1 MWTVREYIYIYSSLS
16 LSLYLSLH
24 SLSNVIR
31 LRFIIVRDGH
41 SVILLPVQLGP
52 SGKDQSR
59 HFVYTLNGA
68 ALAAA
73 VVNAAVVLL

>member
-1 MWTVREYIYIYSSLS
+1 MWTVREYIYSSLS
-16 LSLYLSLH
+16 LSLH

-68 ALAAA
+68 ALAALAAAAA